1 VVLPLTPNALLLTK
15 LKCGGEGD
23 KAMGEIFVLVE
34 HRQGKIRD
42 ITYEML
48 QAGETLASQQG
59 ASSTAVLLG
68 HNVKNFAEELAT
80 KASKVLV
87 VEDAQLEHFN
97 SIPYQEVLSSLITK
111 YRPLLTLMGHSAF
124 GMDLAPSLSVEMGF
138 PLVTDSIGLS
148 FEGNRLK
155 AVRSI
160 YGGKVNANV
169 SVRESKGY
177 VATVRPGCF
186 SPGPPGE
193 KKGGIVTEP
202 SPLQGTIDLKK
213 FIEYIEAPL
222 TGEDIT
228 QAEIIVS
235 VGQGIGGPENIP
247 MIEEV
252 AKSLGGVLACSRP
265 VVDRNWLPKERQVG
279 ISGKTV
285 KPKVYIAIGISGAFQ
300 HVTAMQG
307 SDTIIAI
314 NKDPRAPIFGVA
326 DYGIV
331 DDFQNVIPILK
342 EKAKGMK

>member
-1 VVLPLTPNALLLTK
+1 
-15 LKCGGEGD
+15 
-23 KAMGEIFVLVE
+23 MSEIFILVE

-48 QAGETLASQQG
+48 AVGEKLASQQG
-59 ASSTAVLLG
+59 ISSTAVLLG
-68 HNVKNFAEELAT
+68 HNVKNFAEELAI
-80 KASKVLV
+80 KAPKVLV
-87 VEDAQLEHFN
+87 VEDAQLENFN
-97 SIPYQEVLSSLITK
+97 SILYQKVLSSLIAK
-111 YRPLLTLMGHSAF
+111 YQPFLTLIGHTAF
-124 GMDLAPSLSVEMGF
+124 GMDLAPSVSVEMGF
-138 PLVTDSIGLS
+138 PLVTDCIGLS
-148 FEGNRLK
+148 FEENRLK

-169 SVRESKGY
+169 SLRESKGY
-177 VATVRPGCF
+177 VATVRPGVF
-186 SPGPPGE
+186 TPAMPGE
-193 KKGGIVTEP
+193 KKGGILLES
-202 SPLQGTIDLKK
+202 SPLQGTIDVKK
-213 FIEYIEAPL
+213 FIEYIEAPI

-235 VGQGIGGPENIP
+235 VGQGIGGPEHIP
-247 MIEEV
+247 IIEEV
-252 AKSLGGVLACSRP
+252 AKSLGGVIACSRP
-265 VVDRNWLPKERQVG
+265 VVDRNWLPKDRQVG

-285 KPKVYIAIGISGAFQ
+285 KPKIYIAIGISGAFQ

-307 SDTIIAI
+307 SETIIAI

>member
-1 VVLPLTPNALLLTK
+1 
-15 LKCGGEGD
+15 
-23 KAMGEIFVLVE
+23 MGEIFVLVE

-48 QAGETLASQQG
+48 VAGENLASQQG

-68 HNVKNFAEELAT
+68 HNVKNFAEELALRT
-80 KASKVLV
+80 SKVLI

-97 SIPYQEVLSSLITK
+97 SILYQKVLSSLIAK
-111 YRPLLTLMGHSAF
+111 YQPLLALIGHTAF
-124 GMDLAPSLSVEMGF
+124 GMDLAPSLSAEMGF
-138 PLVTDSIGLS
+138 PLVTDCIGLS
-148 FEGNRLK
+148 FEGSRLK

-160 YGGKVNANV
+160 YGGKINTNV
-169 SVRESKGY
+169 TLRESSGY
-177 VATVRPGCF
+177 IATVRPGVF
-186 SPGPPGE
+186 SPGAPRE
-193 KKGGIVTEP
+193 KKAGIVMEP
-202 SPLQGTIDLKK
+202 SPLQGTIDVKK
-213 FIEYIEAPL
+213 FIEYIEVPI

-235 VGQGIGGPENIP
+235 VGQGIGGPEHIP

-252 AKSLGGVLACSRP
+252 AKNLGGVIACSRP
-265 VVDRNWLPKERQVG
+265 VVDRNWLPKDRQVG

-300 HVTAMQG
+300 HITAMQG
-307 SDTIIAI
+307 SETIIAI

-342 EKAKGMK
+342 EKTKGRK

>member
-1 VVLPLTPNALLLTK
+1 
-15 LKCGGEGD
+15 
-23 KAMGEIFVLVE
+23 MGQVFVLVE
-34 HRQGKIRD
+34 HRQGRIRD

-48 QAGETLASQQG
+48 QAGETLASQRG

-68 HNVKNFAEELAT
+68 HDIKNLAEDLST
-80 KASKVLV
+80 RTSKVLV
-87 VEDAQLEHFN
+87 VEDENLENFN
-97 SIPYQEVLSSLITK
+97 SILYQKVLSSLIAK
-111 YRPLLTLMGHSAF
+111 YQPFLTLIGHTAF

-138 PLVTDSIGLS
+138 PLVTDCIGLS
-148 FEGNRLK
+148 FEGSRLK
-155 AVRSI
+155 ATRSI
-160 YGGKVNANV
+160 YGGKLNANV
-169 SVRESKGY
+169 TLRESKGY
-177 VATVRPGCF
+177 LATVRPGVY
-186 SPGPPGE
+186 SPGAPEG
-193 KKGGIVTEP
+193 KKGGIVMES
-202 SPLQGTIDLKK
+202 SPLRETIDIKK
-213 FIEYIEAPL
+213 FIEYIEAPIA
-222 TGEDIT
+222 GEDIT

-235 VGQGIGGPENIP
+235 VGQGIGGPESIP

-252 AKSLGGVLACSRP
+252 ARSLGGVIACSRP

-307 SDTIIAI
+307 SETIIAI

-331 DDFQNVIPILK
+331 DDFQHVIPILK

>member
-1 VVLPLTPNALLLTK
+1 MA
-15 LKCGGEGD
+15 
-23 KAMGEIFVLVE
+23 EIFVLVE

-48 QAGETLASQQG
+48 AVGEKLASLQG
-59 ASSTAVLLG
+59 SSSTAVLLG
-68 HNVKNFAEELAT
+68 HNVKNFAEELALKT
-80 KASKVLV
+80 SKVLV
-87 VEDAQLEHFN
+87 VEDTLLEYFN
-97 SIPYQEVLSSLITK
+97 SIHYQKVLSSLIIK
-111 YRPLLTLMGHSAF
+111 YQPLLILIGHTAF
-124 GMDLAPSLSVEMGF
+124 GMDLAPNVSVEIGF
-138 PLVTDSIGLS
+138 PLVTDCIGLS
-148 FEGNRLK
+148 FEENHLK

-160 YGGKVNANV
+160 YGGKINANV

-177 VATVRPGCF
+177 MATVRPGVF
-186 SPGPPGE
+186 APAMPGD
-193 KKGGIVTEP
+193 KKGGILLES
-202 SPLQGTIDLKK
+202 SPLQGTIDVKK
-213 FIEYIEAPL
+213 FIEYIEAPI

-235 VGQGIGGPENIP
+235 VGQGIGGPEHIP
-247 MIEEV
+247 MIEEL
-252 AKSLGGVLACSRP
+252 AKTLGGVIACSRP

-285 KPKVYIAIGISGAFQ
+285 KPKVYLAIGISGAFQ

-307 SDTIIAI
+307 SETIIAI

>member
-1 VVLPLTPNALLLTK
+1 
-15 LKCGGEGD
+15 
-23 KAMGEIFVLVE
+23 MGEVFVLVE

-42 ITYEML
+42 ITYELLM
-48 QAGETLASQQG
+48 AGERLASQQG
-59 ASSTAVLLG
+59 GACTAVLLG
-68 HNVKNFAEELAT
+68 HHVKNFAEEMA
-80 KASKVLV
+80 ARGFKVLV
-87 VEDAQLEHFN
+87 VEDGQLEHFN
-97 SIPYQEVLSSLITK
+97 SILYQRVLSSLISK
-111 YRPLLTLMGHSAF
+111 YHPLLTLMGHTAF

-138 PLVTDSIGLS
+138 PLVTDCIGLS
-148 FEGNRLK
+148 FEENRLK

-169 SVRESKGY
+169 SAKESKGY
-177 VATVRPGCF
+177 MATVRPGVF
-186 SPGPPGE
+186 SPGPTVE
-193 KKGGIVTEP
+193 KKAGIVMEP
-202 SPLQGTIDLKK
+202 SPLQGTLDAKR
-213 FIEYIEAPL
+213 FVEYIEAPV

-228 QAEIIVS
+228 QAEILVS
-235 VGQGIGGPENIP
+235 VGQGIGGPEHIP

-252 AKSLGGVLACSRP
+252 AKSLGGVIACSRP

-300 HVTAMQG
+300 HITAMQG
-307 SDTIIAI
+307 SETIIAI

-342 EKAKGMK
+342 EKTKGMK

>member
-1 VVLPLTPNALLLTK
+1 MSQV
-15 LKCGGEGD
+15 
-23 KAMGEIFVLVE
+23 FVLVE

-48 QAGETLASQQG
+48 QAGETLASKQG

-68 HNVKNFAEELAT
+68 HDVKALAEDLAT
-80 KASKVLV
+80 RTSKVLV
-87 VEDAQLEHFN
+87 VEDENLKNFN
-97 SIPYQEVLSSLITK
+97 SILYQKVLSSLIAK
-111 YRPLLTLMGHSAF
+111 YQPFLTLIGHTAF

-138 PLVTDSIGLS
+138 PLVTDCIGLS
-148 FEGNRLK
+148 FEENRLK
-155 AVRSI
+155 AVRSV
-160 YGGKVNANV
+160 YGGKLNAHI
-169 SVRESKGY
+169 STRESKGY
-177 VATVRPGCF
+177 LATVRPGVY
-186 SPGPPGE
+186 SPGAPEG
-193 KKGGIVTEP
+193 KKDGIVMEP
-202 SPLQGTIDLKK
+202 SPLQERNDIKK
-213 FIEYIEAPL
+213 FIEYIEAPIA
-222 TGEDIT
+222 GEDIT

-235 VGQGIGGPENIP
+235 VGQGIGGPEPIP

-252 AKSLGGVLACSRP
+252 ARSLGGVLACSRP

-307 SDTIIAI
+307 SETIIAI
-314 NKDPRAPIFGVA
+314 NKDPRAPIFNVA

>member
-1 VVLPLTPNALLLTK
+1 
-15 LKCGGEGD
+15 
-23 KAMGEIFVLVE
+23 
-34 HRQGKIRD
+34 
-42 ITYEML
+42 
-48 QAGETLASQQG
+48 
-59 ASSTAVLLG
+59 
-68 HNVKNFAEELAT
+68 
-80 KASKVLV
+80 

-97 SIPYQEVLSSLITK
+97 SIHYQKVLSSIIIN
-111 YRPLLTLMGHSAF
+111 YQPLLTLIGHTAF
-124 GMDLAPSLSVEMGF
+124 GMDLAPSVSVELGF
-138 PLVTDSIGLS
+138 PLVTDCIDLS
-148 FEGNRLK
+148 FEENHLK

-160 YGGKVNANV
+160 YGGKIDANV

-177 VATVRPGCF
+177 MATIRPGVF
-186 SPGPPGE
+186 APVMPGE
-193 KKGGIVTEP
+193 RKGGILLES
-202 SPLQGTIDLKK
+202 SPLQRTTDVKK
-213 FIEYIEAPL
+213 FIEYIEAPI

-235 VGQGIGGPENIP
+235 VGQGIGGPEHIP

-252 AKSLGGVLACSRP
+252 AKSLGGVIACSRP

-285 KPKVYIAIGISGAFQ
+285 KPKIYIAIGISGAFQ
-300 HVTAMQG
+300 HMTAMQG
-307 SDTIIAI
+307 SETIIAI